1 MADVRTAQLTWR
13 GEDELTWRDLDE
25 RFPELDRRELH
36 DGVLLV
42 SPSPAVGHQRAV
54 TRLCRA
60 LSEWTDQH
68 GGEVL
73 VGPLDVVA
81 AEQRTYQPD
90 LLLVR
95 AEHLEWLAGKKVHEP
110 PDLVVE
116 VSSPSNRW
124 FDLGAKR
131 DAYARFG
138 VPEYWFVDL
147 KARAVLVH
155 RIVSWRYP
163 APATLGEGE
172 TLGSPLLP
180 GLALPVELLLR

>member
-1 MADVRTAQLTWR
+1 MADVQTAQLAWR

-25 RFPELDRRELH
+25 RLPELDRRELH

-42 SPSPAVGHQRAV
+42 SPSPAVEHQRVV

-60 LSEWTDQH
+60 LGDWTDQH

-73 VGPLDVVA
+73 VGPVDVVA
-81 AEQRTYQPD
+81 AEQRVYQPD

-95 AEHLEWLAGKKVHEP
+95 AEHLEWLAGKKVHEH

-124 FDLGAKR
+124 FEGEAKR

-147 KARAVLVH
+147 KTRAVLVH
-155 RIVSWRYP
+155 RLKGWRYP
-163 APATLGEGE
+163 APATVSEGG
-172 TLGSPLLP
+172 TLSSPLLP
-180 GLALPVELLLR
+180 GFALPVELLLG